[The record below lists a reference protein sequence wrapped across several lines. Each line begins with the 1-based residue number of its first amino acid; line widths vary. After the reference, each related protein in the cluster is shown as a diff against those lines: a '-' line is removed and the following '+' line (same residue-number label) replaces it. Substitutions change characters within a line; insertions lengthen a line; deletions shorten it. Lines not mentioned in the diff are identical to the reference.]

1 MFSLTEIFQNAQGG
15 QASQN
20 LANQFGLSAEQVDGA
35 VKAVIPALS
44 MAFLSKLK
52 DPSSLSGFASSLADG
67 THTST
72 FSNPTSAG
80 SAEATAKGNDLLE
93 QIFGSS
99 HILNQISQQA
109 ASVTGLRA
117 DVIAQMMPVIVSVIA
132 GGLSTSLKNQGLGG
146 VFGQL
151 VNGAGQAASSGGGL
165 FGIIGKIF
173 GGLFGGGSAPKAPSG
188 VDSLTKLLQPGSTSS
203 LGIEDEISKILGSG
217 RR

>member
-1 MFSLTEIFQNAQGG
+1 MFSLTEIFQSAQGG

-20 LANQFGLSAEQVDGA
+20 LADQFGLSAEQVDEA

-52 DPSSLSGFASSLADG
+52 DPSSLGSLASALTDG

-80 SAEATAKGNDLLE
+80 TPEAAAKGSDILE

-132 GGLSTSLKNQGLGG
+132 GGLATTLKNQGLGG
-146 VFGQL
+146 VFSQI
-151 VNGAGQAASSGGGL
+151 VNGAGQAAAPSGGLG
-165 FGIIGKIF
+165 GIIGRIF
-173 GGLFGGGSAPKAPSG
+173 GGLFGGSAPKAPSG
-188 VDSLTKLLQPGSTSS
+188 LDSLTKILQPGSKTSV
-203 LGIEDEISKILGSG
+203 GIEDEIGKILGSG
-217 RR
+217 R